1 MIAALPAAGRTPP
14 WELMRRAL
22 GRRPRPSRS
31 VDHAVVEEAALQ
43 GAIRGALP
51 ARGQRIVLVYGIDE
65 SGGAAQVAAALARS
79 LTWGGHATVLVRF
92 ARADGRR
99 PPPVAYVPTVSGEDL
114 DDQLDELKGTDC
126 RYVVVEG
133 PRAAGAARLRPLAA
147 RTAAVVLVA
156 RLGVA
161 GGGDAAAAR
170 RLVDALG
177 LRGLGLVVV
186 CSPSE
191 VPEIVRTAVTS
202 PLRPPARPR
211 GPSQNGAHSGPGAE
225 ETLEPSTNL

>member
-1 MIAALPAAGRTPP
+1 
-14 WELMRRAL
+14 MRRAL

-31 VDHAVVEEAALQ
+31 VDQAVVEEAALQ

-51 ARGQRIVLVYGIDE
+51 ARGQRIVLVHGIDE

-79 LTWGGHATVLVRF
+79 LTWGGHADRAGALRGGGRPP
-92 ARADGRR
+92 AAGPLRADR
-99 PPPVAYVPTVSGEDL
+99 ASCTDL
-114 DDQLDELKGTDC
+114 DDQLDELKGTDY

-147 RTAAVVLVA
+147 RSAAVVLVA

-161 GGGDAAAAR
+161 GGADAAAAR

-225 ETLEPSTNL
+225 EALEPSTNR